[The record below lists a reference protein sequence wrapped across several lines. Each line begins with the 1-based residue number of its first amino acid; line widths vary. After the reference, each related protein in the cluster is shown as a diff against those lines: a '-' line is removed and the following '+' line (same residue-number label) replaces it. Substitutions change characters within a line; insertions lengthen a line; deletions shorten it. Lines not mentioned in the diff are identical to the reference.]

1 MSLRRGV
8 FVCVALL
15 AAIAIALF
23 YGLKPDHPDALWRI
37 VSQQCLPNQ
46 QAHDNPAPCAQVD
59 VQAGFVVFKDRNG
72 PLQYLLMPSAKITG
86 IESPAVL
93 DAATPNFFAQAW
105 RARHV
110 MAERYGK
117 PIDDGDISLA
127 INSEYG
133 RTQNQLH
140 IHISCL
146 LPAVKQRLAQIGPY
160 FIKQWQP
167 LPGGLLGHDYL
178 GRRVTAA
185 ELEQQGAFRLLA
197 SGLRPAARR
206 RAHGQLRPG
215 DDRAAGRRFPAAGN
229 RAQPAAV
236 HPGLGGRDPGS
247 RLPAAHAAAA
257 RLIIFC
263 LSSPAGSARTGS
275 PRRLHWARPVPAA
288 PPPASAPP
296 LTPPPPRR
304 ARSAARL

>member
-15 AAIAIALF
+15 AALAIALY

-59 VQAGFVVFKDRNG
+59 AQAGFVVFKDRNG

-86 IESPAVL
+86 IESLAVL

-146 LPAVKQRLAQIGPY
+146 LPAVKQRLTQIGPD
-160 FIKQWQP
+160 FINQWQP

-178 GRRVTAA
+178 GRRVTPA

-197 SGLRPAARR
+197 AGLP
-206 RAHGQLRPG
+206 RADGRMGSFGLAMTALPDG
-215 DDRAAGRRFPAAGN
+215 DFLLLATERS
-229 RAQPAAV
+229 
-236 HPGLGGRDPGS
+236 L
-247 RLPAAHAAAA
+247 LPFT
-257 RLIIFC
+257 L
-263 LSSPAGSARTGS
+263 
-275 PRRLHWARPVPAA
+275 
-288 PPPASAPP
+288 ASAEELQDHDCRL
-296 LTPPPPRR
+296 LTPPPR
-304 ARSAARL
+304 A